1 MLRRIAAK
9 FIASPDSA
17 GSLDLH
23 PFIGI
28 FHRFIQQGAVPGL
41 LVDVADYAHVPDGPG
56 VMLIGHD
63 VDYGIDRSGGRAGLL
78 TTRKRCAD
86 LPLAEVLR
94 DTLQRA
100 LQAMAAI
107 EADDATDLRF
117 GTAAVTLQFIDRLAT
132 PNTDEA
138 FESVRGEIAG
148 IADRLYGPG
157 RARIEREH
165 ADDPR
170 RVLTVRVEADAAADA
185 SALIGRLAA

>member
-1 MLRRIAAK
+1 MPRRIAAK
-9 FIASPDSA
+9 FIASPEPA
-17 GSLDLH
+17 ASLDLH

-28 FHRFIQQGAVPGL
+28 FHRFIQQGEVPGL
-41 LVDVADYAHVPDGPG
+41 LIDVADYAHVPDGPG

-63 VDYGIDRSGGRAGLL
+63 VDYGIDCSGGRAGLL

-86 LPLAEVLR
+86 VPLAEALR

-100 LQAMAAI
+100 LQAVAAI
-107 EADDATDLRF
+107 EADDGTDLRF

-132 PNTDEA
+132 PNTDLA
-138 FESVRGEIAG
+138 FESVRGEIAA

-157 RARIEREH
+157 GARIEREH
-165 ADDPR
+165 ADDSR
-170 RVLTVRVEADAAADA
+170 RVLTVHIAADETADA

>member
-1 MLRRIAAK
+1 MPRRIAAK
-9 FIASPDSA
+9 FDADPEPA

-28 FHRFIQQGAVPGL
+28 FHRFIQQGEVPGL
-41 LVDVADYAHVPDGPG
+41 LIDVADYAHVPDGPG

-63 VDYGIDRSGGRAGLL
+63 VDYGIDHSGGRAGLL

-86 LPLAEVLR
+86 VPLAEALR

-100 LQAMAAI
+100 LRAVVAI

-138 FESVRGEIAG
+138 YDAVGGEISA

-165 ADDPR
+165 ADDTR
-170 RVLTVRVEADAAADA
+170 RVLTVRIAADEAADA
-185 SALIGRLAA
+185 NTLVERLAA

>member
-117 GTAAVTLQFIDRLAT
+117 GTAAVTLQFIDRSIGWPLPTPMRPSNLSGERSRGSQTGSMVRAAPGSSASTQTILAG
-132 PNTDEA
+132 
-138 FESVRGEIAG
+138 S
-148 IADRLYGPG
+148 
-157 RARIEREH
+157 
-165 ADDPR
+165 
-170 RVLTVRVEADAAADA
+170 
-185 SALIGRLAA
+185 